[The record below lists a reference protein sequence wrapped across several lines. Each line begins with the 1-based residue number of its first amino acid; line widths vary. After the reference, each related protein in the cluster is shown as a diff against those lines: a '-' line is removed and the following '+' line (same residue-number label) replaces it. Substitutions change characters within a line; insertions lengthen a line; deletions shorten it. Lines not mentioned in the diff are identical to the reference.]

1 MAERNAIKNR
11 ACKFC
16 GECMLGKASKLKE
29 HARECK
35 QVHENAAARALME
48 KMQADMQEF
57 AEPFVKMADERVMNA
72 EGD

>member
-1 MAERNAIKNR
+1 
-11 ACKFC
+11 
-16 GECMLGKASKLKE
+16 MLGKASKLKE